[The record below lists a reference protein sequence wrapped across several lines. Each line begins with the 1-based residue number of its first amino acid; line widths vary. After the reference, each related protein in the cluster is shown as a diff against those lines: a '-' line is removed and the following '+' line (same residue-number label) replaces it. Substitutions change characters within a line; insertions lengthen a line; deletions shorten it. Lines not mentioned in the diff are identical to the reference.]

1 MSEDKG
7 GFTVADKR
15 HFESD
20 GTPRSSEPS
29 PADARSASG
38 DAPVATLSALF
49 LSLAAQASLFLREAS
64 PAPDEPEKDDGLPP
78 PDPEAARQV
87 IAILEMLEE
96 KTEGRRTAEESQL
109 LGDALYQLRMAY
121 LARTRGQA

>member
-7 GFTVADKR
+7 RFTVADKR
-15 HFESD
+15 HFEPD
-20 GTPRSSEPS
+20 GTPRSSEPGS
-29 PADARSASG
+29 SRARSATG

-49 LSLAAQASLFLREAS
+49 LSLAAQASLLLREAS
-64 PAPDEPEKDDGLPP
+64 PASDESEKDDGLPP
-78 PDPEAARQV
+78 ADPEGARQV
-87 IAILEMLEE
+87 VAILEMLEE
-96 KTEGRRTAEESQL
+96 KTEGRRTAEESEL